1 VSFTIQ
7 GLAEFTGG
15 TAGRLKRSANGI
27 GLLVDAIEIKLGRNN
42 ERVMNFNNLLPT
54 NTIAKYNRASAY
66 YTSVD
71 EIIGYTSTAAILDST
86 LSFLDQDILAGDF
99 AKIVI
104 TLTFHNDQRY
114 VMTDTGATP
123 STVSFSL
130 TDPELQVPVYSAPSV
145 AASVPSVYYF
155 KSYVTH
161 MDTIS
166 SGSVS
171 FSQSIPVNAKL
182 YQAWSFIFTTA
193 DLTAVDAATN
203 HNSVWNTQAG
213 DVFNRLT
220 ISHGDK
226 SHVIEGPEEAKLFL
240 LEYQHNHLT
249 LADSLVGN
257 FDVANDSF
265 TVSFSPG
272 INTNHQS
279 DTYIGNLNYDWT
291 FSGSG
296 LSANSTI
303 YTVLILEDQ
312 IPVKRNNQ

>member
-1 VSFTIQ
+1 
-7 GLAEFTGG
+7 
-15 TAGRLKRSANGI
+15 
-27 GLLVDAIEIKLGRNN
+27 
-42 ERVMNFNNLLPT
+42 LPT

-66 YTSVD
+66 YTAVD
-71 EIIGYTSTAAILDST
+71 EIIGYTATAAALDST
-86 LSFLDQDILAGDF
+86 LFIPLGTMLDGSFLDQDILAGDF

-114 VMTDTGATP
+114 VMTDTSATP

-130 TDPELQVPVYSAPSV
+130 TDPELQVPVYIAPSV
-145 AASVPSVYYF
+145 SASVPSIYYF

-166 SGSVS
+166 SGAVS

-193 DLTAVDAATN
+193 DLTAVDDATN
-203 HNSVWNTQAG
+203 HNSVWNTQG
-213 DVFNRLT
+213 GNVFNRLT

-279 DTYIGNLNYDWT
+279 DTYIGNLN
-291 FSGSG
+291 
-296 LSANSTI
+296 I
-303 YTVLILEDQ
+303 VRYTQ
-312 IPVKRNNQ
+312 C